1 MFRVLTIVAV
11 TLFAISQA
19 TSDPK
24 VRKAHHKRK
33 HLAEGGPGK
42 KVADTLNIVEKVGR
56 PQFMDNIHSIE
67 TTLTGDTKKE
77 HHRMRDGG
85 WNDES

>member
-1 MFRVLTIVAV
+1 MFRFLTIVAV

-33 HLAEGGPGK
+33 HLAGGPGK
-42 KVADTLNIVEKVGR
+42 KVADTLKVIEQVGR
-56 PQFMDNIHSIE
+56 PQLMENMHSIE
-67 TTLTGDTKKE
+67 TTLAGDTKKE
-77 HHRMRDGG
+77 HRTRRDGG
-85 WNDES
+85 WKDES